1 MQSVCVLWWLM
12 GCTSC
17 TKLLMDLVRKSWWRE
32 PTPLSWILTLVSNT
46 GFVELIIKMDGCFS
60 LPRFNRCSSVSGTYP
75 FVTSS
80 NCTVGGVCTGL
91 GVPPSYVGRVYGV
104 VKAYTTRV
112 GVGAFP
118 TEQDNVSKECLM
130 KKIPL
135 IRDKHPSWLKDQI
148 HHRRWAATGWNKCVL
163 VSDYFTHK
171 SQEHL
176 VLKCFRYW
184 TNIQGKN
191 KNANKI

>member
-1 MQSVCVLWWLM
+1 MFC
-12 GCTSC
+12 
-17 TKLLMDLVRKSWWRE
+17 
-32 PTPLSWILTLVSNT
+32 
-46 GFVELIIKMDGCFS
+46 

-184 TNIQGKN
+184 TNIQGKI
-191 KNANKI
+191 KILIKSKWLWSFNLLMIKYFSIEVSWIYWPALWVAYRFRFLLILK

>member
-1 MQSVCVLWWLM
+1 MFVSQGYAERLRPLVTDGVYFMHKALNGPSKKILVEGANAALLDIDFGEQHRVC
-12 GCTSC
+12 GINY
-17 TKLLMDLVRKSWWRE
+17 K
-32 PTPLSWILTLVSNT
+32 
-46 GFVELIIKMDGCFS
+46 DGWMFC

-135 IRDKHPSWLKDQI
+135 IRDKHPS
-148 HHRRWAATGWNKCVL
+148 
-163 VSDYFTHK
+163 
-171 SQEHL
+171 
-176 VLKCFRYW
+176 
-184 TNIQGKN
+184 
-191 KNANKI
+191 